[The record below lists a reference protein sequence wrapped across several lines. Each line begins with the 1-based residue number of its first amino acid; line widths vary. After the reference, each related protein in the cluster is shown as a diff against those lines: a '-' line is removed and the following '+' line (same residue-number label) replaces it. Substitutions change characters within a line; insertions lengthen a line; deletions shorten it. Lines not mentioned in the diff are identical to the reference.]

1 MIPRLKNEY
10 EKKIIDDLQKKFS
23 MKNKYMVPKFIKVV
37 LNMGLGLD
45 ANDKKKL
52 QNCIED
58 MSLISGQKPIVTK
71 FKKSI
76 SNFKTRKGTTAGV
89 KVTLRSNR
97 MYEFID
103 RLVNIALPR
112 IKDFQGLSVNGFDTF
127 GNYSFGIKEHI
138 IFPEINFDKVDRIR
152 GMDITLVTNSKN
164 KKFTFALLES
174 MNFPFNKQK
183 KNKEIN
189 WGTMAKTSSI
199 QRNLKR
205 IRLAKK
211 FLKKREN
218 LKKIIK
224 NRKLPLEDRFAAQL
238 KLAKIPRNSSK
249 TRIRNRCEIT
259 GRPHGFYRKLKIS
272 RIALRDLASKGK
284 IPGMTKSSW

>member
-1 MIPRLKNEY
+1 MIPRLKEQY
-10 EKKIIDDLQKKFS
+10 DKTIAIDLQKKFS
-23 MKNKYMVPKFIKVV
+23 MKNKLMVPRITKVV
-37 LNMGLGLD
+37 LNMGLGAD
-45 ANDKKKL
+45 SSDKKIV
-52 QNCIED
+52 QNSIED
-58 MSLISGQKPIVTK
+58 ISLISGQKPIVTK

-89 KVTLRSNR
+89 KVTLRSNK

-112 IKDFQGLSVNGFDTF
+112 IKDFQGLSMYGFDNF

-138 IFPEINFDKVDRIR
+138 IFPEINFDKVGRIR
-152 GMDITLVTNSKN
+152 GMDITLVTTGKD
-164 KKFTFALLES
+164 KKTTFALMEA
-174 MNFPFNKQK
+174 MNFPFSK
-183 KNKEIN
+183 KNIKKGMN
-189 WGTMAKTSSI
+189 WGNMAKTSSI

-205 IRLAKK
+205 IKLVKK
-211 FLKKREN
+211 FLRKREN

-224 NRKLPLEDRFAAQL
+224 NKKLPLEERFAAQL

-249 TRIRNRCEIT
+249 VRIRNRCEIT
-259 GRPHGFYRKLKIS
+259 GRPHGVYRKLRIS